1 MGAKGKNVNGE
12 TRNTDRLR
20 HCLINKERW
29 LGKRYENLLKHFS
42 ESKILVFKY
51 SSLVHIFHSFSPF
64 NSNKIPYLSHKS
76 KKKRRYHSPFRI
88 SISSTVSLSI
98 FPLFLLFEYVLL
110 CVCFEFGLRICKS
123 EEFLKLGNRL
133 AVQYLNIVD
142 EDVLFL
148 ILF

>member
-1 MGAKGKNVNGE
+1 MKLSAFDEICENLFKSWTYNFSKSIKILIEGNLCYSIGDKGKNVNGE

-20 HCLINKERW
+20 HCLINRERW

-76 KKKRRYHSPFRI
+76 KKKRR
-88 SISSTVSLSI
+88 
-98 FPLFLLFEYVLL
+98 
-110 CVCFEFGLRICKS
+110 
-123 EEFLKLGNRL
+123 
-133 AVQYLNIVD
+133 
-142 EDVLFL
+142 
-148 ILF
+148 